1 MLTVFREAQL
11 QETQVFFIIKI
22 YALQVRFVDRKRT
35 LYCFLENM
43 RDLGIDD
50 RVYHRASFY
59 PLYPDSPTGTEEDRV
74 KTGHVLLEIEAIV

>member
-35 LYCFLENM
+35 LYCFRENM

-59 PLYPDSPTGTEEDRV
+59 PLHPDSPTGTEGDRV